1 MDYFVVDI
9 NSAQQLNLT
18 GSELLVYSALAYL
31 TKRKAWKGSSY
42 KLAKYSRCGDATTA
56 SRTLARLIERGL
68 VVRNLDGSVVLQN
81 AAPVQQNA
89 AETLQIAAN
98 LKESSKENIN
108 KNKSSLS
115 VSKDTSITDGRT
127 DFDLFWAS
135 FAPKGAFRKKKNACR
150 AFFYGKDMCDDWR
163 KFAIERAKIH
173 DPDRDPYW
181 WLHDYDFLDNVV
193 GGEKETAA
201 EKPDWLT
208 RDEQTNCL
216 LNHIPLATSWNPE
229 TKSFGVLTLDQAHRL
244 GLHVQSE
251 LK

>member
-1 MDYFVVDI
+1 MFYQIDIDIAEQLDLSGTDAMVYF
-9 NSAQQLNLT
+9 T
-18 GSELLVYSALAYL
+18 LAYL
-31 TKRKAWKGSSY
+31 SKKRAWKGSSY

-56 SRTLARLIERGL
+56 RRIVVRLQKRGL
-68 VVRNLDGSVVLQN
+68 IIENSDGLSV
-81 AAPVQQNA
+81 
-89 AETLQIAAN
+89 LQIAAPKMQN
-98 LKESSKENIN
+98 AATLMQNAANSKESTKENIN

-115 VSKDTSITDGRT
+115 VSKDTSNTDGRT
-127 DFDLFWAS
+127 DFDLWWSS
-135 FAPKGAFRKKKNACR
+135 FAPDGAFRKKKNACR

>member
-1 MDYFVVDI
+1 MFYQIDIDIAEQLDLSGTDAMVYF
-9 NSAQQLNLT
+9 T
-18 GSELLVYSALAYL
+18 LAYL
-31 TKRKAWKGSSY
+31 SKKRAWKGSSY

-56 SRTLARLIERGL
+56 RRIVIRLKKSGL
-68 VVRNLDGSVVLQN
+68 ITENSDGLSVLQN
-81 AAPVQQNA
+81 AAPEMQNA
-89 AETLQIAAN
+89 ATLMQNAAN
-98 LKESSKENIN
+98 SKESSKENIN

-115 VSKDTSITDGRT
+115 VSKDTSITDGQT
-127 DFDLFWAS
+127 DFDLWWS
-135 FAPKGAFRKKKNACR
+135 SYAPVGAFRKKKNACR
-150 AFFYGKDMCDDWR
+150 AFFYSKDMCDDWR

-229 TKSFGVLTLDQAHRL
+229 TKSFGVITLDQAHRL

>member
-1 MDYFVVDI
+1 MFYQIDIDIAEQLDLSGTDAMVYF
-9 NSAQQLNLT
+9 T
-18 GSELLVYSALAYL
+18 LAYL
-31 TKRKAWKGSSY
+31 SKKRAWKGSSY
-42 KLAKYSRCGDATTA
+42 KLAKYSRCGSAKTA
-56 SRTLARLIERGL
+56 GRALERLEERGL
-68 VVRNLDGSVVLQN
+68 IVRMDNAISLRQNDAVKGQNDAVLRQN
-81 AAPVQQNA
+81 VPNP
-89 AETLQIAAN
+89 
-98 LKESSKENIN
+98 KESTKENIN

-115 VSKDTSITDGRT
+115 VSKDTSNPDGRT
-127 DFDLFWAS
+127 DFDLWWSS
-135 FAPKGAFRKKKNACR
+135 FAPEGAFRKKKNACR